1 MSRIHTLALVPT
13 LVIGTTCALFA
24 VDEHHDGIPR
34 LVAQALVGTAGFEP
48 GVAAEWRFAGPDI
61 LVRPEFFISRDHDH
75 DHDHH
80 VGLGGSVA
88 WELPFN
94 LPERHVI
101 TLGPRVVYHNTDRYG
116 WGADAM
122 AIWHFD
128 LIPSQKGRH
137 FLEVIGTVGAIQE
150 EEHGD
155 DDVEPAFSVGA
166 AYGFQF

>member
-1 MSRIHTLALVPT
+1 MSKYHTLALVPT
-13 LVIGTTCALFA
+13 LLIGTTCALFA
-24 VDEHHDGIPR
+24 VDEHHDGLPR

-48 GVAAEWRFAGPDI
+48 GVAAEWRFGGPHTM
-61 LVRPEFFISRDHDH
+61 LVRPEVFISRDQHGDH
-75 DHDHH
+75 DHN

-101 TLGPRVVYHNTDRYG
+101 TLGPRVVYHNSDQYG

-128 LIPSQKGRH
+128 LVPSQRGRH
-137 FLEVIGTVGAIQE
+137 FLEVIGTVGAIE
-150 EEHGD
+150 EKYGD
-155 DDVEPAFSVGA
+155 DDIEPAVSIGA
-166 AYGFQF
+166 GYGFQF